1 MIKILFEMIRNVRWL
16 SSLNSGWPWRNPK
29 ISAMSS
35 NELER
40 RVELVTNE
48 SDLSITEH
56 VERSLSNPVCD
67 HMIVH

>member
-1 MIKILFEMIRNVRWL
+1 MIRNVRWL
-16 SSLNSGWPWRNPK
+16 SSLNPGWPWRNPK

-40 RVELVTNE
+40 RVKLVTNE

-56 VERSLSNPVCD
+56 VERSLSNPVRD
-67 HMIVH
+67 YMIDIVL